1 MPNIY
6 NVITDIEST
15 VLPDAR
21 LSYEVQHRGGD
32 RWIVYVRIPHGAKSA
47 KLEFLIDENPNDPED
62 VDVAGSV
69 LRHGSINRQTIR
81 IIMNAITERL

>member
-6 NVITDIEST
+6 NVISDLERY

-21 LSYEVQHRGGD
+21 LLYQVQHRGDD
-32 RWIVYVRIPHGAKSA
+32 RWIVYVRIPYAAKSA
-47 KLEFLIDENPNDPED
+47 KLEFLIDQNPNNPED

-69 LRHGSINRQTIR
+69 LRHGSINRQTIATIMDA
-81 IIMNAITERL
+81 IIERL